1 MIKIPLLVYTHS
13 DYEDVCK
20 ILFAQIEKYLPNQRV
35 IVACNQKID
44 IIPNNYEFIEYD
56 DSKIYTDRLMEIL
69 SHFKNET
76 ILFQHED
83 MILYNQ
89 VNKELLN
96 KYGEYVESDI
106 VDSIKMNY
114 IRGIDK
120 VSEFDNTLIANEYS
134 KFSIQPTII
143 KTNTLINLIQQ
154 NEPLNIWEFEKRVP
168 MIGTNYIAKIG
179 GEAKRGLLHY
189 DSMIYPYVATAIVK
203 GKWNMNEYTKE
214 LDTMFKEYG
223 INPFERGIV

>member
-1 MIKIPLLVYTHS
+1 LI
-13 DYEDVCK
+13 
-20 ILFAQIEKYLPNQRV
+20 
-35 IVACNQKID
+35 
-44 IIPNNYEFIEYD
+44 
-56 DSKIYTDRLMEIL
+56 EIL